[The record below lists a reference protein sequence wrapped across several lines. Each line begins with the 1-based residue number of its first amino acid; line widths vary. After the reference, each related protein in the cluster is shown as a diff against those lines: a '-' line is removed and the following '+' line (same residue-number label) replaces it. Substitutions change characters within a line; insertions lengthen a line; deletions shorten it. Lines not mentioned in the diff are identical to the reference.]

1 MKRYIF
7 SFILMMCI
15 GFANASELTMA
26 TFNLRNDNKSD
37 DEKGNGWAIRGNYCA
52 DMIRFH
58 GFDIFGTQELKKN
71 QIQDMLMRLPGYD
84 YIGVARD
91 DGKEKGEYSA
101 IFYDT
106 EKIEVL
112 DQGNFWLA
120 EDTTYPHLGWDAV
133 CIRICTWGKFKIK
146 KNGFT
151 FLYYNLHMDHRGVKA
166 RAESAKLILKKIKEL
181 PEKIPFILSGD
192 FNVDQTS
199 ESYLLLNNSGVVK
212 DAYELAEFRY
222 APNGTFNGFK
232 TDRFADKRIDHIFL
246 TNEFKVKKYG
256 ILTDT
261 YRSERTSEETKE
273 IAKEFPKEVN
283 LYKNIARTPSDHF
296 PVVLKLEIPD

>member
-1 MKRYIF
+1 MKKF
-7 SFILMMCI
+7 FLSLALMLCLCL
-15 GFANASELTMA
+15 ANAAELTMA
-26 TFNLRNDNKSD
+26 TFNLRNDNKGD
-37 DEKGNGWAIRGNYCA
+37 DEAGNGWAVRGPYCA

-58 GFDIFGTQELKKN
+58 GFDIFGTQELKIN
-71 QIQDMLMRLPGYD
+71 QINDMLKRLPGYN

-106 EKIEVL
+106 DKIEVI
-112 DQGNFWLA
+112 DHGDFWLA
-120 EDTTYPHLGWDAV
+120 EDTTYPHLGWDAR
-133 CIRICTWGKFKIK
+133 CIRICTWGKFKVK
-146 KNGFT
+146 DTGFT
-151 FLYYNLHMDHRGVKA
+151 FIYFNLHMDHKGVKA

-181 PEKIPFILSGD
+181 PEKLPVMLSGD

-199 ESYLLLNNSGVVK
+199 ESYLLLHNSGVMK

-222 APNGTFNGFK
+222 APNGTFNAFK

-246 TNEFKVKKYG
+246 TPEFKVKKYG

-261 YRSERTSEETKE
+261 YRSEPISEDMKE
-273 IAKEFPKEVN
+273 AAKQFPKEVG

-296 PVVLKLEIPD
+296 PVVLKLEY